1 MKDKIKKYCTNGNF
15 LLSISFLFVFG
26 IAVVIFYF
34 SSYQYICSFLIDD
47 ATYYPQVAWNIATG
61 HGSTFDNIT
70 LTNGYHPL
78 WCWIN
83 VPFSLLGRDAM
94 ARLFI
99 FKSVIVA
106 TVFLMILVWSSLLR
120 KIGLTSAAIAFF
132 ILLMG
137 ASYWWSIKV
146 YYSGLETPL
155 VTLMIGLSLLVAH
168 YTYNKPD
175 VKLSILLGIVTAAT
189 FLSRLDSVFFIATL
203 YLFWVYKNKRISKEM
218 IVSAFIFT
226 LTCLPYLLW
235 NKINFGNF
243 IPISGIKKSRY
254 GMHDLMAN
262 LENMRLA
269 LNSEAGRLA
278 KFINIYTISLIII
291 LIFLII
297 YWAIKI
303 YKHKPGNEKKY
314 ELFSIVY
321 ISTAMH
327 FFYNVFFMSEI
338 MVNWYQYLIYLSIF
352 MLLATMV
359 DKAPVSGILPY
370 IRSSLYFCLLILF
383 ILMLKSGFDKFPR
396 DLKVATVEA
405 ATYARN
411 NTPKDTIYGMCDPG
425 IFRFVSDRRTIAFNG
440 LIGNRD
446 IMNLILSG
454 HPEKIVEKYNVEYYV
469 IIISADDFKQ
479 LGIKPFYLSRQFIFP
494 WPRKGE
500 KNTYVAIFGA
510 RDYFAQIRLNP

>member
-1 MKDKIKKYCTNGNF
+1 
-15 LLSISFLFVFG
+15 
-26 IAVVIFYF
+26 
-34 SSYQYICSFLIDD
+34 
-47 ATYYPQVAWNIATG
+47 
-61 HGSTFDNIT
+61 
-70 LTNGYHPL
+70 
-78 WCWIN
+78 
-83 VPFSLLGRDAM
+83 VPFSLLGKDAM

-106 TVFLMILVWSSLLR
+106 TVFLMLLVWFNLLR
-120 KIGLTSAAIAFF
+120 KIGLTSASIAFF

-168 YTYNKPD
+168 YTYNKPCT
-175 VKLSILLGIVTAAT
+175 KLSILLGIVTAAT
-189 FLSRLDSVFFIATL
+189 FLSRLDSVFFIAAL
-203 YLFWVYKNKRISKEM
+203 YLFWVYKNKKINKEM
-218 IVSAFIFT
+218 IISAFIFT
-226 LTCLPYLLW
+226 LACLPYLLW

-243 IPISGIKKSRY
+243 IPISGIKKSHY

-262 LENMRLA
+262 LENMRLI
-269 LNSEAGRLA
+269 LNLEAGRLA
-278 KFINIYTISLIII
+278 KFINIYTISLTII
-291 LIFLII
+291 LVFLII

-321 ISTAMH
+321 IATALH
-327 FFYNVFFMSEI
+327 LFYNIFFMSEI
-338 MVNWYQYLIYLSIF
+338 TVNWYQYLIYLSIF
-352 MLLATMV
+352 MLSAAMV
-359 DKAPVSGILPY
+359 DKAPVSGVLPY
-370 IRSSLYFCLLILF
+370 VRSFLYFCLLILF

-411 NTPKDTIYGMCDPG
+411 NTPKDAIYGMCDPG
-425 IFRFVSDRRTIAFNG
+425 IFRFVSGRKTIAFNG
-440 LIGNRD
+440 LIGNRE

-469 IIISADDFKQ
+469 IIISSDEVKR
-479 LGIKPFYLSRQFIFP
+479 LNINPVYLSKRFTYVGFNHIK
-494 WPRKGE
+494 RDM
-500 KNTYVAIFGA
+500 YVAIFKA
-510 RDYFAQIRLNP
+510 DEFFKHTERKP